1 VRGTLNVMCVSLVW
15 GDSLVLPS
23 VFSGE
28 VCDAEDTQKSV
39 TSLCV
44 HRDPGDKM
52 SVVREKGSV
61 RNE

>member
-1 VRGTLNVMCVSLVW
+1 MCVSLVW